1 MRTIHRIDPR
11 ADLPKQVDQVKQ
23 WLDLLRFE
31 YVILA
36 DLQNETYTFLLTI
49 KDCPDINITLEDG
62 YSHISFFSNALT
74 ELKEASEEV
83 ILSLMKEILKIQG
96 QFFTGRVI
104 LTGENEELRTFNG
117 YRYDEMSMY
126 RFARKVREL
135 LQFVK
140 ELSLLIEK
148 YRLKEIWRD
157 TEQEHRFPR
166 IDVRERVRFI

>member
-49 KDCPDINITLEDG
+49 KDCPDINITLENG

-166 IDVRERVRFI
+166 IDVKERVRFI

>member
-11 ADLPKQVDQVKQ
+11 ADLPKQVDRIKQ
-23 WLDLLRFE
+23 WLELLRFE

-36 DLQNETYTFLLTI
+36 DLQNKTYTFLLTV
-49 KDCPDINITLEDG
+49 KDCPDLNITLENG

-74 ELKEASEEV
+74 ELKEAPEKV
-83 ILSLMKEILKIQG
+83 VLDFLKDILNIQG
-96 QFFTGRVI
+96 QFFTGRII
-104 LTGENEELRTFNG
+104 LTSENEELRIFNG

-135 LQFVK
+135 LQFLK

-148 YRLKEIWRD
+148 YKLKEIWRD
-157 TEQEHRFPR
+157 TEQEHRFPK
-166 IDVRERVRFI
+166 IDIRERVRFI